1 MLEIKHQAFLTELE
15 RRGQPDTGELAL
27 CFQVLSLASAIDQDC
42 ASRLAPLGLSEG
54 RFVLLFLLR
63 GADTALSPHQLAER
77 AGVTFQLGESCGAIV
92 YGDKLGLTTNLTKSL
107 NDAGGKAAGEAKPIF
122 RSAINNLRWSDA
134 PALVSKQDG
143 ATRYLQTSAADT
155 LFGKVSPL
163 VGSALDNVGAY
174 RQLDQ
179 LAKGNSL
186 MASAGLTRD
195 GLTRSV
201 TEQALKGIFHY
212 MAGEEAALRR
222 NPAGLLKGIF

>member
-1 MLEIKHQAFLTELE
+1 METDEIRMARRLVLAGAVGMTAWRMAPWAFAKLPKSGVKGLIA
-15 RRGQPDTGELAL
+15 GASDGALDKLSQPGAFYRDTAVRILLPGA
-27 CFQVLSLASAIDQDC
+27 SGKLASK
-42 ASRLAPLGLSEG
+42 
-54 RFVLLFLLR
+54 LF
-63 GADTALSPHQLAER
+63 GM
-77 AGVTFQLGESCGAIV
+77 
-92 YGDKLGLTTNLTKSL
+92 GDKLGLTTNLTKSL

-122 RSAINNLRWSDA
+122 REAIDNLRWSDA
-134 PALVSKQDG
+134 PSLVSKQDG
-143 ATRYLQTSAADT
+143 ATRYLQTSASDT

-163 VGSALDNVGAY
+163 IGSALENVGAY

-179 LAKGNSL
+179 LSKGNSL

-222 NPAGLLKGIF
+222 NPAALLKGVF

>member
-1 MLEIKHQAFLTELE
+1 MESDETGIARRRLLAGIIGMAAMARAPWAMAQLPGGGLKGLIGGASDGALDKLAVPGAFY
-15 RRGQPDTGELAL
+15 R
-27 CFQVLSLASAIDQDC
+27 
-42 ASRLAPLGLSEG
+42 
-54 RFVLLFLLR
+54 
-63 GADTALSPHQLAER
+63 DTAVRILLPG
-77 AGVTFQLGESCGAIV
+77 AGGKAASKLFGM
-92 YGDKLGLTTNLTKSL
+92 GDKLGLTTNLTKSL
-107 NDAGGKAAGEAKPIF
+107 NDAGGRAAGEAKPIF
-122 RSAINNLRWSDA
+122 RSAIDNLRWSDA
-134 PALVSKQDG
+134 PALVGKKDG
-143 ATRYLQTSAADT
+143 ATRYLQSSAGDT

-163 VGSALDNVGAY
+163 IGSALENVGAY

-179 LAKGNSL
+179 LGKRNSL